1 VCVCA
6 TARQGSVQTAYLKWM
21 GDESRAR
28 FVELRETLK
37 LLGGDAKLNFENLA
51 RVPDA
56 ERPGCVRRLPHCLAL
71 CIALLCSMR
80 GQSSG
85 RLPPLSFLVYLLY
98 SASCVVRALV
108 ACPHRL
114 SLCRLLGGAHGLRD
128 VRMPLPCLVHLPYS
142 AACVLPALSVVRG
155 NMSPLDALHAARTC
169 ERNHISFRSHHMAR
183 IAPAGWLE
191 HSG

>member
-1 VCVCA
+1 MVATALHELAGAFVPESPVDEIVLVSGDSDFWPVLRRLLKHRPTLRVCVCA

-71 CIALLCSMR
+71 CIALLCSI
-80 GQSSG
+80 
-85 RLPPLSFLVYLLY
+85 
-98 SASCVVRALV
+98 CVVRALV
-108 ACPHRL
+108 ACPHCL
-114 SLCRLLGGAHGLRD
+114 SLCICSTLHHAWSELWSLAPT
-128 VRMPLPCLVHLPYS
+128 VFPCAV
-142 AACVLPALSVVRG
+142 
-155 NMSPLDALHAARTC
+155 
-169 ERNHISFRSHHMAR
+169 F
-183 IAPAGWLE
+183 
-191 HSG
+191 

>member
-1 VCVCA
+1 MVATALHELAGAFVPESPVDEIVLVSGDSDFWPVLRRLLKHRPTLRVCVCA

-56 ERPGCVRRLPHCLAL
+56 ERPGCVRRFPLPCIIPPHYSTAL
-71 CIALLCSMR
+71 HPRTTRLHYTPALLDRVR

-85 RLPPLSFLVYLLY
+85 RLPHCLSCSSHVQTESHFLL
-98 SASCVVRALV
+98 
-108 ACPHRL
+108 
-114 SLCRLLGGAHGLRD
+114 
-128 VRMPLPCLVHLPYS
+128 
-142 AACVLPALSVVRG
+142 
-155 NMSPLDALHAARTC
+155 
-169 ERNHISFRSHHMAR
+169 
-183 IAPAGWLE
+183 IAPCGEDRSCWLARGLGLAG
-191 HSG
+191 